1 MRATFLYGPG
11 DARVADAPDP
21 RIEEPTD
28 ALLRL
33 LRTCVC
39 GSDLH
44 PYHSMRPN
52 PQGVAM
58 GHEYLGIVEEVGS
71 EVGAVKPGD
80 VVIVPFVFSCG
91 VCDFCREGLQTSCR
105 LAGLQTSCRLAGL
118 RTRLGAGGAQAELLR
133 APLADGTLYPV
144 DADGDSPLLAS
155 LLTLSDVYGTGF
167 HAALTGGA
175 SPETTVAVIGDGA
188 VGLLAVLS
196 ARQLGATRIILMGRH
211 DARTDLGREF
221 GATDVVATRGDEGID
236 EVRALTGGDGCHV
249 VLEAV
254 GHLPAFEQALGVVRD
269 GGRIAR
275 VGVPQYVE
283 GPIGR
288 SQFARNVTITG
299 GVAPVRAYIDRLLPG
314 ILDGTVDPGRVFDV
328 ELPLEQAAEGY
339 ALMDR
344 RDALKVMLRP

>member
-1 MRATFLYGPG
+1 MYAPG
-11 DARVADAPDP
+11 DVRVIDAPDP

-33 LRTCVC
+33 VRTCVC

-44 PYHSMRPN
+44 PYHSMPPN
-52 PQGVAM
+52 PHGSSM
-58 GHEYLGIVEEVGS
+58 GHEYLGVVEEIGA
-71 EVGAVKPGD
+71 EVATVTRGD
-80 VVIVPFVFSCG
+80 LVIVPFVFSCG

-105 LAGLQTSCRLAGL
+105 LAGLRSRRGSA
-118 RTRLGAGGAQAELLR
+118 GAQAELLR
-133 APLADGTLYPV
+133 APLADGTLYRV
-144 DADGDSPLLAS
+144 EAGEEHYAG

-167 HAALTGGA
+167 HAALTGGVG
-175 SPETTVAVIGDGA
+175 PDTTVAVIGDGA

-196 ARQLGATRIILMGRH
+196 ARQLGARRIILMGRH
-211 DARTDLGREF
+211 EVRTDLGRAF
-221 GATDVVATRGDEGID
+221 GATDVVAARGEEGIA
-236 EVRALTGGDGCHV
+236 EVRELTGGDGCHA

-275 VGVPQYVE
+275 VGVPQYAE

-288 SQFARNVTITG
+288 SQFARNVSITG

-314 ILDGTVDPGRVFDV
+314 VLDGSVDPGAVFDV
-328 ELPLEQAAEGY
+328 TLPLEQAADGY
-339 ALMDR
+339 RLMDDR
-344 RDALKVMLRP
+344 AALKVMLRP

>member
-1 MRATFLYGPG
+1 MYAPG
-11 DARVADAPDP
+11 DVRVIDAPDP
-21 RIEEPTD
+21 RIEEPGD
-28 ALLRL
+28 ALVRL
-33 LRTCVC
+33 VRTCVC

-44 PYHSMRPN
+44 PFHSMKPN
-52 PQGVAM
+52 PRGVSM
-58 GHEYLGIVEEVGS
+58 GHEYLGVVEEVGAD
-71 EVGAVKPGD
+71 VATVRPGD
-80 VVIVPFVFSCG
+80 LVIVPFVFSCG

-105 LAGLQTSCRLAGL
+105 LAGLRSRRGSE
-118 RTRLGAGGAQAELLR
+118 GAQAEILR
-133 APLADGTLYPV
+133 APLADGTLYKV
-144 DADGDSPLLAS
+144 EAGEERYAS

-175 SPETTVAVIGDGA
+175 SAETTVAVIGDGA

-196 ARQLGATRIILMGRH
+196 ARLLGAERIILMGRH
-211 DARTDLGREF
+211 ESRTDLGREF
-221 GATDVVATRGDEGID
+221 GATDVVAERGDDGIQA
-236 EVRALTGGDGCHV
+236 VRELTGGDGCHV

-254 GHLPAFEQALGVVRD
+254 GHLPAFEQALGIVRD

-275 VGVPQYVE
+275 VGVPQYAE

-328 ELPLEQAAEGY
+328 ELPLSEAAEGY

-344 RDALKVMLRP
+344 REALKVMLRP

>member
-1 MRATFLYGPG
+1 MRAAYMYAPG
-11 DARVADAPDP
+11 DVRVIDAPDP

-33 LRTCVC
+33 VRTCVC

-44 PYHSMRPN
+44 PYHSMKPN
-52 PQGVAM
+52 PHGASM
-58 GHEYLGIVEEVGS
+58 GHEYLGIVEEVGTD
-71 EVGAVKPGD
+71 VATVKPGD
-80 VVIVPFVFSCG
+80 LVIVPFVFSCG

-105 LAGLQTSCRLAGL
+105 VAGL
-118 RTRLGAGGAQAELLR
+118 RTRLGSEGAQAELLR

-144 DADGDSPLLAS
+144 SAGEEHYAG

-175 SPETTVAVIGDGA
+175 GPGTTVAVIGDGA

-196 ARQLGATRIILMGRH
+196 ARGLGAERIILMGRH
-211 DARTDLGREF
+211 ETRTDLGREF
-221 GATDVVATRGDEGID
+221 GATDVVAARGEEGID
-236 EVRALTGGDGCHV
+236 AVRELTQGDGCHV

-254 GHLPAFEQALGVVRD
+254 GHLPAFEQALGIVRA

-275 VGVPQYVE
+275 VGVPQYTE

-288 SQFARNVTITG
+288 AQFARNVTITG

-314 ILDGTVDPGRVFDV
+314 ILDGTVPAGRVFDV
-328 ELPLEQAAEGY
+328 ELPLDEAATGY
-339 ALMDR
+339 ELMDR
-344 RDALKVMLRP
+344 REALKVMLRP

>member
-1 MRATFLYGPG
+1 MYAPG
-11 DARVADAPDP
+11 DVRVIDAPDA

-33 LRTCVC
+33 VRTCVC

-44 PYHSMRPN
+44 PYHSMKPN
-52 PQGVAM
+52 PHGASM
-58 GHEYLGIVEEVGS
+58 GHEYLGIVEEVGTD
-71 EVGAVKPGD
+71 VATVKPGD
-80 VVIVPFVFSCG
+80 LVIVPFVFSCG

-105 LAGLQTSCRLAGL
+105 VAGL
-118 RTRLGAGGAQAELLR
+118 RTRLGSEGAQAELLR

-144 DADGDSPLLAS
+144 SAGEEHYAG

-175 SPETTVAVIGDGA
+175 GPGTTVAVIGDGA

-196 ARQLGATRIILMGRH
+196 ARGLGAERIILMGRH
-211 DARTDLGREF
+211 ETRTDLGREF
-221 GATDVVATRGDEGID
+221 GATDVVAARGDEGID
-236 EVRALTGGDGCHV
+236 AVRELTQGDGCHV

-254 GHLPAFEQALGVVRD
+254 GHLPAFEQALGIVRA

-275 VGVPQYVE
+275 VGVPQYTE

-288 SQFARNVTITG
+288 AQFARNVTITG

-314 ILDGTVDPGRVFDV
+314 ILDGTVPAGRVFDV
-328 ELPLEQAAEGY
+328 ELPLDEAATGY
-339 ALMDR
+339 ELMDR
-344 RDALKVMLRP
+344 REALKVMLRP

>member
-1 MRATFLYGPG
+1 MYAPG
-11 DARVADAPDP
+11 DVRVIDAPDP

-33 LRTCVC
+33 VRTCVC

-44 PYHSMRPN
+44 PYHSMKPN
-52 PQGVAM
+52 PHGASM
-58 GHEYLGIVEEVGS
+58 GHEYLGIVEEVGTD
-71 EVGAVKPGD
+71 VATVKPGD
-80 VVIVPFVFSCG
+80 LVIVPFVFSCG

-105 LAGLQTSCRLAGL
+105 VAGL
-118 RTRLGAGGAQAELLR
+118 RTRLGSEGAQAELLR

-144 DADGDSPLLAS
+144 STGEEHYAG

-175 SPETTVAVIGDGA
+175 GPGTTVAVIGDGA

-196 ARQLGATRIILMGRH
+196 ARGLGAERIILMGRH
-211 DARTDLGREF
+211 ETRTDLGREF
-221 GATDVVATRGDEGID
+221 GATDVVAARGDEGID
-236 EVRALTGGDGCHV
+236 AVRELTQGDGCHV

-254 GHLPAFEQALGVVRD
+254 GHLPAFEQALGIVRA

-275 VGVPQYVE
+275 VGVPQYTE

-288 SQFARNVTITG
+288 AQFARNVTITG

-314 ILDGTVDPGRVFDV
+314 ILDGTVPAGRVFDV
-328 ELPLEQAAEGY
+328 ELPLDEAATGY
-339 ALMDR
+339 ELMDR
-344 RDALKVMLRP
+344 REALKVMLRP

>member
-1 MRATFLYGPG
+1 MYAPG
-11 DARVADAPDP
+11 DVRVIDAPDP

-33 LRTCVC
+33 VRTCVC

-44 PYHSMRPN
+44 PYHSMKPN
-52 PQGVAM
+52 PHGASM
-58 GHEYLGIVEEVGS
+58 GHEYLGIVEEVGAD
-71 EVGAVKPGD
+71 VATVKPGD
-80 VVIVPFVFSCG
+80 LVIVPFVFSCG

-105 LAGLQTSCRLAGL
+105 VAGL
-118 RTRLGAGGAQAELLR
+118 RTRLGSEGAQAELLR

-144 DADGDSPLLAS
+144 SAGEEHYAG

-175 SPETTVAVIGDGA
+175 GPGTTVAVIGDGA

-196 ARQLGATRIILMGRH
+196 ARGLGAERIILMGRH
-211 DARTDLGREF
+211 ETRTDLGREF
-221 GATDVVATRGDEGID
+221 GATDVVAARGDEGID
-236 EVRALTGGDGCHV
+236 AVRELTQGDGCHV

-254 GHLPAFEQALGVVRD
+254 GHLPAFEQALGIVRA

-275 VGVPQYVE
+275 VGVPQYTE

-288 SQFARNVTITG
+288 AQFARNVTITG

-314 ILDGTVDPGRVFDV
+314 ILDGTVPAGRVFDV
-328 ELPLEQAAEGY
+328 ELPLDEAATGY
-339 ALMDR
+339 ELMDR
-344 RDALKVMLRP
+344 REALKVMLRP

>member
-1 MRATFLYGPG
+1 MRAAYMYAPG
-11 DARVADAPDP
+11 DVRVIDAPDA

-33 LRTCVC
+33 VRTCVC

-44 PYHSMRPN
+44 PYHSMKPN
-52 PQGVAM
+52 PHGASM
-58 GHEYLGIVEEVGS
+58 GHEYLGIVEEVGA
-71 EVGAVKPGD
+71 EVATVKPGD
-80 VVIVPFVFSCG
+80 LVIVPFVFSCG

-105 LAGLQTSCRLAGL
+105 VAGL
-118 RTRLGAGGAQAELLR
+118 RTRLGSEGAQAELLR

-144 DADGDSPLLAS
+144 SAGEEHYAG

-175 SPETTVAVIGDGA
+175 GPGTTVAVIGDGA

-196 ARQLGATRIILMGRH
+196 ARGLGAERIILMGRH
-211 DARTDLGREF
+211 ETRTDLGREF
-221 GATDVVATRGDEGID
+221 GATDVVAARGDEGID
-236 EVRALTGGDGCHV
+236 AVRELTQGDGCHV

-254 GHLPAFEQALGVVRD
+254 GHLPAFEQALGIVRA

-275 VGVPQYVE
+275 VGVPQYTE

-288 SQFARNVTITG
+288 AQFARNVTITG

-314 ILDGTVDPGRVFDV
+314 ILDGTVPAGRVFDV
-328 ELPLEQAAEGY
+328 ELPLDEAATGY
-339 ALMDR
+339 ELMDR
-344 RDALKVMLRP
+344 REALKVMLRP

>member
-1 MRATFLYGPG
+1 MRAAYMYAPG
-11 DARVADAPDP
+11 DVRVIDAPDP

-33 LRTCVC
+33 VRTCVC

-44 PYHSMRPN
+44 PYHSMKPN
-52 PQGVAM
+52 PHGASM
-58 GHEYLGIVEEVGS
+58 GHEYLGIVEEVGTD
-71 EVGAVKPGD
+71 VATVKPGD
-80 VVIVPFVFSCG
+80 LVIVPFVFSCG

-105 LAGLQTSCRLAGL
+105 VAGL
-118 RTRLGAGGAQAELLR
+118 RTRLGSEGAQAELLR

-144 DADGDSPLLAS
+144 SAGEEHYAG

-175 SPETTVAVIGDGA
+175 GPGTTVAVIGDGA

-196 ARQLGATRIILMGRH
+196 ARGLGAERIILMGRH
-211 DARTDLGREF
+211 ETRTDLGREF
-221 GATDVVATRGDEGID
+221 GATDVVAARGDEGID
-236 EVRALTGGDGCHV
+236 AVRELTQGDGCHV

-254 GHLPAFEQALGVVRD
+254 GHLPAFEQALGIVRA

-275 VGVPQYVE
+275 VGVPQYTE
-283 GPIGR
+283 GPLGR
-288 SQFARNVTITG
+288 AQFARNVTITG

-314 ILDGTVDPGRVFDV
+314 ILDGTVPAGRVFDV
-328 ELPLEQAAEGY
+328 ELPLDEAATGY
-339 ALMDR
+339 ELMDR
-344 RDALKVMLRP
+344 REALKVMLRP

>member
-1 MRATFLYGPG
+1 MYAPG
-11 DARVADAPDP
+11 DVRVIDAPDP

-33 LRTCVC
+33 VRTCVC

-52 PQGVAM
+52 PRGRSM
-58 GHEYLGIVEEVGS
+58 GHEYLGIVEEVGAD
-71 EVGAVKPGD
+71 VATVKPGD
-80 VVIVPFVFSCG
+80 LVIVPFVFSCG
-91 VCDFCREGLQTSCR
+91 VCDFCR
-105 LAGLQTSCRLAGL
+105 AGLQTSCRIGGVG
-118 RTRLGAGGAQAELLR
+118 TRLGSEGAQAGLLR
-133 APLADGTLYPV
+133 VPLADGTLYPV
-144 DADGDSPLLAS
+144 DADEEHYAG

-175 SPETTVAVIGDGA
+175 GPETTVAVIGDGA

-196 ARQLGATRIILMGRH
+196 ARQLGAERIILMGRH
-211 DARTDLGREF
+211 EARTDLGRAF
-221 GATDVVATRGDEGID
+221 GATDVVAARGEEGI
-236 EVRALTGGDGCHV
+236 EAVRELTDGDGCHV

-254 GHLPAFEQALGVVRD
+254 GHLPAYEQALGVVRP

-275 VGVPQYVE
+275 VGVPQYAE

-288 SQFARNVTITG
+288 VQFDRNVTITG

-314 ILDGTVDPGRVFDV
+314 ILDGTVDAGRVFDV
-328 ELPLEQAAEGY
+328 ELPLEDAAEGY

-344 RDALKVMLRP
+344 REALKVMLRP

>member
-1 MRATFLYGPG
+1 MRAAYMYAPG
-11 DARVADAPDP
+11 DVRVIDAPDP

-33 LRTCVC
+33 VRTCVC

-44 PYHSMRPN
+44 PYHSMKPN
-52 PQGVAM
+52 PHGASM
-58 GHEYLGIVEEVGS
+58 GHEYLGIVEEVGTD
-71 EVGAVKPGD
+71 VATVKPGD
-80 VVIVPFVFSCG
+80 LVIVPFVFSCG

-105 LAGLQTSCRLAGL
+105 VAGL
-118 RTRLGAGGAQAELLR
+118 RTRLGSEGAQAELLR

-144 DADGDSPLLAS
+144 SAGEEHYAG

-175 SPETTVAVIGDGA
+175 GPGTTVAVIGDGA

-196 ARQLGATRIILMGRH
+196 ARGLGAERIILMGRH
-211 DARTDLGREF
+211 ETRTDLGREF
-221 GATDVVATRGDEGID
+221 GATDVVAARGEEGID
-236 EVRALTGGDGCHV
+236 AVRELTQGDGCHV

-254 GHLPAFEQALGVVRD
+254 GHLPAFEQALGIVRAC
-269 GGRIAR
+269 GRIAR
-275 VGVPQYVE
+275 VGVPQYTE

-288 SQFARNVTITG
+288 AQFARNVTITG

-314 ILDGTVDPGRVFDV
+314 ILDGTVPAGRVFDV
-328 ELPLEQAAEGY
+328 ELPLDEAATGY
-339 ALMDR
+339 ELMDR
-344 RDALKVMLRP
+344 REALKVMLRP

>member
-1 MRATFLYGPG
+1 MRASYMYAPG
-11 DARVADAPDP
+11 DVRVIDVPDP

-28 ALLRL
+28 ALVRL
-33 LRTCVC
+33 VRTCVC

-44 PYHSMRPN
+44 PYHSMKPN
-52 PQGVAM
+52 PRGVSM
-58 GHEYLGIVEEVGS
+58 GHEYLGVVEEVGS
-71 EVGAVKPGD
+71 EVATVTPGD
-80 VVIVPFVFSCG
+80 LVIVPFVFSCG

-105 LAGLQTSCRLAGL
+105 HAGLASRRGSE
-118 RTRLGAGGAQAELLR
+118 GAQAELLR

-144 DADGDSPLLAS
+144 AVDEHSEHLAS

-175 SPETTVAVIGDGA
+175 RPGATVAVIGDGA

-196 ARQLGATRIILMGRH
+196 ARQLGAERIILMGRH
-211 DARTDLGREF
+211 ESRTDLGREF
-221 GATDVVATRGDEGID
+221 GATEVVAARGEEGI
-236 EVRALTGGDGCHV
+236 EAVKELTGGDGCHV

-254 GHLPAFEQALGVVRD
+254 GHLPAFEQALGIVRP
-269 GGRIAR
+269 GGSISR
-275 VGVPQYVE
+275 VGVPQYTN

-288 SQFARNVTITG
+288 SQFDRNVTVTG

-328 ELPLEQAAEGY
+328 ELPLEEAVEGY
-339 ALMDR
+339 RLMDTR
-344 RDALKVMLRP
+344 AALKVMLRP

>member
-1 MRATFLYGPG
+1 MYAPG
-11 DARVADAPDP
+11 DVRVIDAPDA

-33 LRTCVC
+33 VRTCVC

-44 PYHSMRPN
+44 PYHSMKPN
-52 PQGVAM
+52 PHGASM
-58 GHEYLGIVEEVGS
+58 GHEYLGIVEEVGAD
-71 EVGAVKPGD
+71 VATVKPGD
-80 VVIVPFVFSCG
+80 LVIVPFVFSCG
-91 VCDFCREGLQTSCR
+91 ICDFCREGLQTSCR
-105 LAGLQTSCRLAGL
+105 VAGL
-118 RTRLGAGGAQAELLR
+118 RTRLGSEGAQAELLR

-144 DADGDSPLLAS
+144 SAGEEHYAG

-175 SPETTVAVIGDGA
+175 GPGTTVAVIGDGA

-196 ARQLGATRIILMGRH
+196 ARGLGAERIILMGRH
-211 DARTDLGREF
+211 ETRTDLGREF
-221 GATDVVATRGDEGID
+221 GATDVVAARGDEGID
-236 EVRALTGGDGCHV
+236 AVRELTQGDGCHV

-254 GHLPAFEQALGVVRD
+254 GHLPAFEQALGIVRA

-275 VGVPQYVE
+275 VGVPQYTE

-288 SQFARNVTITG
+288 AQFARNVTITG

-314 ILDGTVDPGRVFDV
+314 ILDGTVPAGRVFDV
-328 ELPLEQAAEGY
+328 ELPLDEAATGY
-339 ALMDR
+339 ELMDR
-344 RDALKVMLRP
+344 REALKVMLRP

>member
-1 MRATFLYGPG
+1 MRAAYMYAPG
-11 DARVADAPDP
+11 DVRVIDAPDP

-33 LRTCVC
+33 VRTCVC

-44 PYHSMRPN
+44 PYHSMKPN
-52 PQGVAM
+52 PHGASM
-58 GHEYLGIVEEVGS
+58 GHEYLGIVEEVGTD
-71 EVGAVKPGD
+71 VATVKPGD
-80 VVIVPFVFSCG
+80 LVIVPFVFSCG

-105 LAGLQTSCRLAGL
+105 VAGL
-118 RTRLGAGGAQAELLR
+118 RTRLGSEGAQAELLR

-144 DADGDSPLLAS
+144 SAGEEHYAG

-175 SPETTVAVIGDGA
+175 GPGTTVAVIGDGA

-196 ARQLGATRIILMGRH
+196 ARGLGAERIILMGRH
-211 DARTDLGREF
+211 ETRTDLGREF
-221 GATDVVATRGDEGID
+221 GATDVVAARGDEGID
-236 EVRALTGGDGCHV
+236 AVRELTQGDGCHV

-254 GHLPAFEQALGVVRD
+254 GHLPAFEQALGIVRA

-275 VGVPQYVE
+275 VGVPQYTE

-288 SQFARNVTITG
+288 AQFARNVTITG

-314 ILDGTVDPGRVFDV
+314 ILDGTVPAGRVFDV
-328 ELPLEQAAEGY
+328 ELPLDEAATGY
-339 ALMDR
+339 ELMDR
-344 RDALKVMLRP
+344 REALKVMLRP

>member
-1 MRATFLYGPG
+1 MYAPG
-11 DARVADAPDP
+11 DVRVIDAPDP
-21 RIEEPTD
+21 RIEEPAD

-33 LRTCVC
+33 VRTCVC

-44 PYHSMRPN
+44 PYHSMKPN
-52 PQGVAM
+52 PHGASM
-58 GHEYLGIVEEVGS
+58 GHEYLGIVEEVGTD
-71 EVGAVKPGD
+71 VATVKPGD
-80 VVIVPFVFSCG
+80 LVIVPFVFSCG

-105 LAGLQTSCRLAGL
+105 VAGL
-118 RTRLGAGGAQAELLR
+118 RTRLGSEGAQAELLR

-144 DADGDSPLLAS
+144 SAGEEHYAG

-175 SPETTVAVIGDGA
+175 GPGTTVAVIGDGA

-196 ARQLGATRIILMGRH
+196 ARGLGAERIILMGRH
-211 DARTDLGREF
+211 ETRTDLGREF
-221 GATDVVATRGDEGID
+221 GATDVVAARGDEGID
-236 EVRALTGGDGCHV
+236 AVRELTLGDGCHM

-254 GHLPAFEQALGVVRD
+254 GHLPAFEQALGIVRA

-275 VGVPQYVE
+275 VGVPQYTE

-288 SQFARNVTITG
+288 AQFARNVTITG

-314 ILDGTVDPGRVFDV
+314 ILDGTVPAGRVFDV
-328 ELPLEQAAEGY
+328 ELPLDEAATGY
-339 ALMDR
+339 ELMDR
-344 RDALKVMLRP
+344 REALKVMLRP

>member
-1 MRATFLYGPG
+1 MYAPG
-11 DARVADAPDP
+11 DVRVIDAPDA

-33 LRTCVC
+33 VRTCVC

-44 PYHSMRPN
+44 PYHSMKPN
-52 PQGVAM
+52 PHGASM
-58 GHEYLGIVEEVGS
+58 GHEYLGIVEEVGA
-71 EVGAVKPGD
+71 EVATVKPGD
-80 VVIVPFVFSCG
+80 LVIVPFVFSCG
-91 VCDFCREGLQTSCR
+91 ICDFCREGLQTSCR
-105 LAGLQTSCRLAGL
+105 VAGL
-118 RTRLGAGGAQAELLR
+118 RTRLGSEGAQAELLR

-144 DADGDSPLLAS
+144 SAGEEHYAG

-175 SPETTVAVIGDGA
+175 GPGTTVAVIGDGA

-196 ARQLGATRIILMGRH
+196 ARGLGAERIILMGRH
-211 DARTDLGREF
+211 ETRTDLGREF
-221 GATDVVATRGDEGID
+221 GATDVVAARGDEGID
-236 EVRALTGGDGCHV
+236 AVRELTQGDGCHV

-254 GHLPAFEQALGVVRD
+254 GHLPAFEQALGIVRA

-275 VGVPQYVE
+275 VGVPQYTE

-288 SQFARNVTITG
+288 AQFARNVTITG

-314 ILDGTVDPGRVFDV
+314 ILDGTVPAGRVFDV
-328 ELPLEQAAEGY
+328 ELPLDEAATGY
-339 ALMDR
+339 ELMDR
-344 RDALKVMLRP
+344 REALKVMLRP

>member
-1 MRATFLYGPG
+1 MYAPG
-11 DARVADAPDP
+11 DVRVIDAPDP

-33 LRTCVC
+33 VRTCVC

-44 PYHSMRPN
+44 PYHSMKPN
-52 PQGVAM
+52 PHGASM
-58 GHEYLGIVEEVGS
+58 GHEYLGIVEEVGTD
-71 EVGAVKPGD
+71 VATVKPGD
-80 VVIVPFVFSCG
+80 LVIVPFVFSCG

-105 LAGLQTSCRLAGL
+105 VAGL
-118 RTRLGAGGAQAELLR
+118 RTRLGSEGAQAELLR

-144 DADGDSPLLAS
+144 SAGEEHYAG

-175 SPETTVAVIGDGA
+175 GPGTTVAVIGDGA

-196 ARQLGATRIILMGRH
+196 ARGLGAERIILMGRH
-211 DARTDLGREF
+211 ETRTDLGREF
-221 GATDVVATRGDEGID
+221 GATDVVAARGDEGID
-236 EVRALTGGDGCHV
+236 AVRELTLGDGCHV

-254 GHLPAFEQALGVVRD
+254 GHLPAFEQALGIVRA

-275 VGVPQYVE
+275 VGVPQYTE

-288 SQFARNVTITG
+288 AQFARNVTITG

-314 ILDGTVDPGRVFDV
+314 ILDGTVPAGRVFDV
-328 ELPLEQAAEGY
+328 ELPLDEAATGY
-339 ALMDR
+339 ELMDR
-344 RDALKVMLRP
+344 REALKVMLRP

>member
-1 MRATFLYGPG
+1 MRAAYMYAPG
-11 DARVADAPDP
+11 DVRVIDAPDP

-33 LRTCVC
+33 VRTCVC

-44 PYHSMRPN
+44 PYHSMKPN
-52 PQGVAM
+52 PHGASM
-58 GHEYLGIVEEVGS
+58 GHEYLGIVEEVGTD
-71 EVGAVKPGD
+71 VATVKPGD
-80 VVIVPFVFSCG
+80 LVIVPFVFSCG

-105 LAGLQTSCRLAGL
+105 VAGL
-118 RTRLGAGGAQAELLR
+118 RTRLGSEGAQAELLR

-144 DADGDSPLLAS
+144 SAGEEHYAG

-175 SPETTVAVIGDGA
+175 GPGTTVAVIGDGA

-196 ARQLGATRIILMGRH
+196 ARGLGAERIILMGRH
-211 DARTDLGREF
+211 ETRTDLGREF
-221 GATDVVATRGDEGID
+221 GATDVVAARGDEGID
-236 EVRALTGGDGCHV
+236 AVRELTQGDGCHV

-254 GHLPAFEQALGVVRD
+254 GHLPAFEQALGIVRA

-275 VGVPQYVE
+275 VGVPQYTD

-288 SQFARNVTITG
+288 AQFARNVTITG

-314 ILDGTVDPGRVFDV
+314 IVDGTVPAGRVFDV
-328 ELPLEQAAEGY
+328 ELPLDEAATGY
-339 ALMDR
+339 ELMDR
-344 RDALKVMLRP
+344 REALKVMLRP

>member
-1 MRATFLYGPG
+1 MRAAYMYAPG
-11 DARVADAPDP
+11 DVRVIDAPDP

-33 LRTCVC
+33 VRTCVC

-44 PYHSMRPN
+44 PYHSMKPN
-52 PQGVAM
+52 PHGASM
-58 GHEYLGIVEEVGS
+58 GHEYLGIVEEVGA
-71 EVGAVKPGD
+71 EVATVKPGD
-80 VVIVPFVFSCG
+80 LVIVPFVFSCG
-91 VCDFCREGLQTSCR
+91 ICDFCREGLQTSCR
-105 LAGLQTSCRLAGL
+105 VAGL
-118 RTRLGAGGAQAELLR
+118 RTRLGSEGAQAELLR

-144 DADGDSPLLAS
+144 SAGEEHYAG

-175 SPETTVAVIGDGA
+175 GPGTTVAVIGDGA

-196 ARQLGATRIILMGRH
+196 ARGLGAERIILMGRH
-211 DARTDLGREF
+211 ETRTDLGREF
-221 GATDVVATRGDEGID
+221 GATDVVAARGDEGID
-236 EVRALTGGDGCHV
+236 AVRELTQGDGCHV

-254 GHLPAFEQALGVVRD
+254 GHLPAFEQALGIVRA

-275 VGVPQYVE
+275 VGVPQYTE

-288 SQFARNVTITG
+288 AQFARNVTITG

-314 ILDGTVDPGRVFDV
+314 ILDGTVPAGRVFDV
-328 ELPLEQAAEGY
+328 ELPLDEAATGY
-339 ALMDR
+339 ELMDR
-344 RDALKVMLRP
+344 REALKVMLRP

>member
-1 MRATFLYGPG
+1 MYAPG
-11 DARVADAPDP
+11 DVRVIDAPDA

-33 LRTCVC
+33 VRTCVC

-44 PYHSMRPN
+44 PYHSMKPN
-52 PQGVAM
+52 PHGASM
-58 GHEYLGIVEEVGS
+58 GHEYLGIVEEVGA
-71 EVGAVKPGD
+71 EVATVKPGD
-80 VVIVPFVFSCG
+80 LVIVPFVFSCG
-91 VCDFCREGLQTSCR
+91 ICDFCREGLQTSCR
-105 LAGLQTSCRLAGL
+105 VAGL
-118 RTRLGAGGAQAELLR
+118 RTRLGSEGAQAELLR

-144 DADGDSPLLAS
+144 SAGEEHYAG

-175 SPETTVAVIGDGA
+175 GPGTTVAVIGDGA

-196 ARQLGATRIILMGRH
+196 ARGLGAERIILMGRH
-211 DARTDLGREF
+211 ETRTDLGREF
-221 GATDVVATRGDEGID
+221 GATDVVAARGEEGID
-236 EVRALTGGDGCHV
+236 AVRELTQGDGCHV

-254 GHLPAFEQALGVVRD
+254 GHLPAFEQALGIVRA

-275 VGVPQYVE
+275 VGVPQYTE

-288 SQFARNVTITG
+288 AQFARNVTITG

-314 ILDGTVDPGRVFDV
+314 ILDGTVPAGRVFDV
-328 ELPLEQAAEGY
+328 ELPLDEAATGY
-339 ALMDR
+339 ELMDR
-344 RDALKVMLRP
+344 REALKVMLRP

>member
-1 MRATFLYGPG
+1 MRAAYMYAPG
-11 DARVADAPDP
+11 DVRVVDAPDP
-21 RIEEPTD
+21 RIEQPTD

-33 LRTCVC
+33 VRTCVC

-52 PQGVAM
+52 ERGVSM
-58 GHEYLGIVEEVGS
+58 GHEYLGVVEEVGA
-71 EVGAVKPGD
+71 EVATVRPGD
-80 VVIVPFVFSCG
+80 LVIVPFVFSCG
-91 VCDFCREGLQTSCR
+91 ECDFCR
-105 LAGLQTSCRLAGL
+105 AGLQPSCRVAGL
-118 RTRLGAGGAQAELLR
+118 RSRLGAGGAQAGMLR

-144 DADGDSPLLAS
+144 PVDEHSPHLAS

-175 SPETTVAVIGDGA
+175 GPETTVAVIGDGA

-196 ARQLGATRIILMGRH
+196 ARRLGAERIILMGRH
-211 DARTDLGREF
+211 AERTALGREF
-221 GATDVVATRGDEGID
+221 GATDVVAARGDEGI
-236 EVRALTGGDGCHV
+236 EAVRELTGGDGCHV

-275 VGVPQYVE
+275 VGVPQYRE

-288 SQFARNVTITG
+288 SQFDRNVTVTG
-299 GVAPVRAYIDRLLPG
+299 GVAPVRAYIDRLLPD
-314 ILDGTVDPGRVFDV
+314 ILDGAVDPGRVFDV
-328 ELPLEQAAEGY
+328 ELRLDQAADGY
-339 ALMDR
+339 RLMDR
-344 RDALKVMLRP
+344 REALKVMLRP

>member
-1 MRATFLYGPG
+1 MRAAYMYAPG
-11 DARVADAPDP
+11 DVRVIDAPDP

-33 LRTCVC
+33 VRTCVC

-44 PYHSMRPN
+44 PYHSMKPN
-52 PQGVAM
+52 PHGASM
-58 GHEYLGIVEEVGS
+58 GHEYLGIVEEVGAD
-71 EVGAVKPGD
+71 VATVKPGD
-80 VVIVPFVFSCG
+80 LVIVPFVFSCG

-105 LAGLQTSCRLAGL
+105 VAGL
-118 RTRLGAGGAQAELLR
+118 RTRLGSEGAQAELLR

-144 DADGDSPLLAS
+144 SAGEEHYAG

-175 SPETTVAVIGDGA
+175 GPGTTVAVIGDGA

-196 ARQLGATRIILMGRH
+196 ARGLGAERIILMGRH
-211 DARTDLGREF
+211 ETRTDLGREF
-221 GATDVVATRGDEGID
+221 GATDVVAARGEEGID
-236 EVRALTGGDGCHV
+236 AVRELTQGDGCHV

-254 GHLPAFEQALGVVRD
+254 GHLPAFEQALGIVRA

-275 VGVPQYVE
+275 VGVPQYTE

-288 SQFARNVTITG
+288 AQFARNVTITG

-314 ILDGTVDPGRVFDV
+314 ILDGTVPAGRVFDV
-328 ELPLEQAAEGY
+328 ELPLDEAATGY
-339 ALMDR
+339 ELMDR
-344 RDALKVMLRP
+344 REALKVMLRP

>member
-1 MRATFLYGPG
+1 MRAAYMYAPG
-11 DARVADAPDP
+11 DVRVIDAPDA

-33 LRTCVC
+33 VRTCVC

-44 PYHSMRPN
+44 PYHSMKPN
-52 PQGVAM
+52 PHGASM
-58 GHEYLGIVEEVGS
+58 GHEYLGIVEEVGTD
-71 EVGAVKPGD
+71 VATVKPGD
-80 VVIVPFVFSCG
+80 LVIVPFVFSCG

-105 LAGLQTSCRLAGL
+105 VAGL
-118 RTRLGAGGAQAELLR
+118 RTRLGSEGAQAELLR

-144 DADGDSPLLAS
+144 SAGEEHYAG

-175 SPETTVAVIGDGA
+175 GPGTTVAVIGDGA

-196 ARQLGATRIILMGRH
+196 ARGLGAERIILMGRH
-211 DARTDLGREF
+211 ETRTDLGREF
-221 GATDVVATRGDEGID
+221 GATDVVAARGDEGID
-236 EVRALTGGDGCHV
+236 AVRELTQGDGCHV

-254 GHLPAFEQALGVVRD
+254 GHLPAFEQALGIVRA

-275 VGVPQYVE
+275 VGVPQYTE

-288 SQFARNVTITG
+288 AQFARNVTITG

-314 ILDGTVDPGRVFDV
+314 ILDGTVPAGRVFDV
-328 ELPLEQAAEGY
+328 ELPLDEAATGY
-339 ALMDR
+339 ELMDR
-344 RDALKVMLRP
+344 REALKVMLRP